1 MPDIVA
7 SGDRLGERYRLERPL
22 GAGGMATVWRAVD
35 LVLDRAVAVKVPMEG
50 RPAEFTR
57 RLRQE
62 AQAAA
67 ALTHPN
73 ITGVYDYGEHD
84 AGPVGWQGHIPY
96 VVMELLDGETLATR
110 LSRGPL
116 PWREAAG
123 TCARVADALAA
134 AHAAGIVHRDIKPA
148 NVFLTPVGVK
158 VLDFGIAFTGSPDGQ
173 IMGTPAYVAPEL
185 LTGTAPTAA
194 ADIYSLGVV
203 LHECLTGAP
212 PTPASTFRK
221 DTPDEVADLCREC
234 LSPDAGARP
243 TAAEAARRLAG
254 SAGVQLAHLPPGGAD
269 ESAEQA
275 AAPPP
280 EAPTRVLDDPAP
292 PEEPLD
298 GEDEPGGADPAGE
311 EAEPPAPPPPARG
324 EGGGGGAADEHGAA
338 GTSTRKPLVI
348 AGGAVGAAAVVALL
362 LAALA
367 PGSSDDGGAA
377 APPPDTASPTETA
390 AAVACSVAYRVD
402 GSWPDGF
409 KATVRITNVGDTAID
424 GWKLGFAFPDGQ
436 AITQIWN
443 GSQEQDDASVTVTA
457 ADWNRSIPPDGTAE
471 FGFLGSQD
479 GDNGSPSR
487 FTLNGAECRG

>member
-7 SGDRLGERYRLERPL
+7 PGDRLGERYRLERPL

-84 AGPVGWQGHIPY
+84 AGPVGWQGHVPY

-110 LSRGPL
+110 LSRGSP

-123 TCARVADALAA
+123 ICARVADALAA

-158 VLDFGIAFTGSPDGQ
+158 VLDFGIAFTGTSDGQ
-173 IMGTPAYVAPEL
+173 VMGTPAYVAPEL
-185 LTGTAPTAA
+185 LTGTAPTSA

-234 LSPDAGARP
+234 LSPDPGSRP
-243 TAAEAARRLAG
+243 AAAEAARRLAG
-254 SAGVQLAHLPPGGAD
+254 GAGIQLAHLPSEEAD
-269 ESAEQA
+269 PPADQEPPPSG
-275 AAPPP
+275 PP
-280 EAPTRVLDDPAP
+280 EAPTRVLDDPVP
-292 PEEPLD
+292 PEEPQD
-298 GEDEPGGADPAGE
+298 APADADPADQ
-311 EAEPPAPPPPARG
+311 AAPQDDPPSPPPTRVV
-324 EGGGGGAADEHGAA
+324 DEPRPA
-338 GTSTRKPLVI
+338 GTSTRKPLLI

-367 PGSSDDGGAA
+367 PGSSDGDGAS
-377 APPPDTASPTETA
+377 PPPDTASPTKTA

-402 GSWPDGF
+402 GTWPDGF
-409 KATVRITNVGDTAID
+409 QATVRITNLGDAAID
-424 GWKLGFAFPDGQ
+424 GWRLAFRFPDGQ

-443 GSQEQDDASVTVTA
+443 GAQVQDGASVTVTA

-479 GDNGSPSR
+479 GANGAPSR
-487 FTLNGAECRG
+487 FTLNDGECRA